1 VENKMLSVHALVK
14 EVKHMKPKLKVG
26 GFFAVLGLLVLG
38 ALLVPAVSA
47 GQFAGTV
54 GSDLPALL
62 SGQQNLTVVEF
73 IIKDEKDSTM
83 FLWLDAEQ
91 SPQPIKD
98 LCTNL
103 DKDLND
109 LKSQDRTVKSVIV
122 TAVSKENRVSYGLN
136 LATGLFEKLET
147 PDYSVDKLIE
157 EQADAGSSKTI
168 FMPLTDLPPTDTAGY
183 TPPQEGNEYYS
194 WANSTSNPSGTY
206 YAFMSAT
213 TRVQKYNSYWHTWS
227 NYVVSSNDANDVTH
241 MFADATATYSAGDYR
256 VYGDFH
262 GTYYSGG
269 QYTNNGVNGGT
280 FTVS

>member
-1 VENKMLSVHALVK
+1 MLSVHALVK
-14 EVKHMKPKLKVG
+14 EVKHMKKKQKVG
-26 GFFAVLGLLVLG
+26 GFFAVLGLLILG
-38 ALLVPAVSA
+38 AMLVPAVSA
-47 GQFAGTV
+47 GQTVGTV

-109 LKSQDRTVKSVIV
+109 LKTQDIAVKSVIV
-122 TAVSKENRVSYGLN
+122 TAVSKENRVSYALN
-136 LATGLFEKLET
+136 LATGMFEKLET
-147 PDYSVDKLIE
+147 PDYSVDKLID
-157 EQADAGSSKTI
+157 EQADAANSDMGLI
-168 FMPLTDLPPTDTAGY
+168 LRTDYPPTNTSGKS
-183 TPPQEGNEYYS
+183 QVSGNVYYS
-194 WANSTSNPSGTY
+194 WANSVSNPSGTY

-213 TRVQKYNSYWHTWS
+213 TRVQKYNPTWHTWS
-227 NYVVSSNDANDVTH
+227 NYVVSSSTANDVTSR
-241 MFADATATYSAGDYR
+241 FADATATYSSGYYHAL
-256 VYGDFH
+256 GDFQ

-269 QYTNNGVNGGT
+269 QYAYSGIDGGY
-280 FTVS
+280 FTIA

>member
-1 VENKMLSVHALVK
+1 MLSVHALVK
-14 EVKHMKPKLKVG
+14 EVKNMKTKFKVG

-47 GQFAGTV
+47 GQNLGTV

-62 SGQQNLTVVEF
+62 SGQQDLTVVEF

-91 SPQPIKD
+91 SPQPIND

-109 LKSQDRTVKSVIV
+109 LKSQDRAIKSVIV
-122 TAVSKENRVSYGLN
+122 TAVSKENRVSYSLN

-147 PDYSVDKLIE
+147 PDYSVDKLIA
-157 EQADAGSSKTI
+157 EQSSATSSGTEMVLRDDSPPSDYAGKDRISNNVYHTWADSI
-168 FMPLTDLPPTDTAGY
+168 
-183 TPPQEGNEYYS
+183 
-194 WANSTSNPSGTY
+194 SNPSGTY

-213 TRVQKYNSYWHTWS
+213 TRVQKYNPTWHTWS
-227 NYVVSSNDANDVTH
+227 NYVVLSNVANDVTH
-241 MFADATATYSAGDYR
+241 MYAETTVTYGVGDYHA
-256 VYGDFH
+256 YGDFH

-269 QYTNNGVNGGT
+269 QYTHNGVDGGT

>member
-1 VENKMLSVHALVK
+1 
-14 EVKHMKPKLKVG
+14 MKKKQKVG

-47 GQFAGTV
+47 GQDLGTV

-83 FLWLDAEQ
+83 FLWLDAEH

-109 LKSQDRTVKSVIV
+109 LKTQDIAVKSVTV
-122 TAVSKENRVSYGLN
+122 TAVSKENRVSYALN

-147 PDYSVDKLIE
+147 PDYSVDRLIE
-157 EQADAGSSKTI
+157 EQADAGSSKTVL
-168 FMPLTDLPPTDTAGY
+168 MPLTDFPPTNSADY
-183 TPPQEGNEYYS
+183 NPPSGNTYVT
-194 WANSTSNPSGTY
+194 WANSVSNPSGTY

-227 NYVVSSNDANDVTH
+227 NYVVYGVTGNDVNQRYAET
-241 MFADATATYSAGDYR
+241 TNNYSSGYYHA
-256 VYGDFH
+256 VGDFQ

-269 QYTNNGVNGGT
+269 QYSFSGVEGDY
-280 FTVS
+280 FTVA

>member
-1 VENKMLSVHALVK
+1 
-14 EVKHMKPKLKVG
+14 VKHMKTKFKVG
-26 GFFAVLGLLVLG
+26 GFFAVMGLLVLG

-47 GQFAGTV
+47 GQDLGMV

-62 SGQQNLTVVEF
+62 SDQQNLIVVEF
-73 IIKDEKDSTM
+73 IIRDEKDSTM

-109 LKSQDRTVKSVIV
+109 LKSQDRAVKSVIV
-122 TAVSKENRVSYGLN
+122 TAVTLENRVSYSLN

-147 PDYSVDKLIE
+147 PDYSVDKLID
-157 EQADAGSSKTI
+157 EQADAGSSKTVL
-168 FMPLTDLPPTDTAGY
+168 MPLTDLPPSDYADSEWVSGSTYHT
-183 TPPQEGNEYYS
+183 
-194 WANSTSNPSGTY
+194 WADSVSNPSGTY

-213 TRVQKYNSYWHTWS
+213 TRVQKYNSLWHTWS
-227 NYVVSSNDANDVTH
+227 NYVVLSNDANDVPEMH
-241 MFADATATYSAGDYR
+241 ASATVAYGVGEYHA
-256 VYGDFH
+256 YGDFH

-269 QYTNNGVNGGT
+269 QYTHNGVDGGT
-280 FTVS
+280 FTV

>member
-1 VENKMLSVHALVK
+1 MLSVHALVK
-14 EVKHMKPKLKVG
+14 EVKHMKTKLKVS

-47 GQFAGTV
+47 GQTAGTV

-83 FLWLDAEQ
+83 FLCLDAEQ

-109 LKSQDRTVKSVIV
+109 LKSQDRAVKSVIV
-122 TAVSKENRVSYGLN
+122 TAVSKENRVSYSLN

-147 PDYSVDKLIE
+147 PDYSVDKLID
-157 EQADAGSSKTI
+157 EQADAAISDMGLI
-168 FMPLTDLPPTDTAGY
+168 LRTDYPPTNTAGND
-183 TPPQEGNEYYS
+183 QVSGNSYHT
-194 WANSTSNPSGTY
+194 WANSVSNPSGTD

-213 TRVQKYNSYWHTWS
+213 TRVQKYNPTWHTWS
-227 NYVVSSNDANDVTH
+227 TYVVYGITANDIDH
-241 MFADATATYSAGDYR
+241 LLAATTQNYSSGYYHAM
-256 VYGDFH
+256 GDFQ

-269 QYTNNGVNGGT
+269 QYSYSGINGGY
-280 FTVS
+280 FTIS